1 MTWFAN
7 NWGWCY
13 GGLSLVLLF
22 AGLIA
27 IGYSDREL
35 DEWDREDSYLWLMII
50 AFAWPLILAGFVMWY
65 VFWWT
70 FALPFRGAVSFGKYL
85 RSRHG

>member
-27 IGYSDREL
+27 IGYSDQEL
-35 DEWDREDSYLWLMII
+35 DEWDREDSYLWLAIM
-50 AFAWPLILAGFVMWY
+50 AFAWPLILVGVVAWR
-65 VFWWT
+65 T
-70 FALPFRGAVSFGKYL
+70 LALPLRGAVSFGKYL

>member
-13 GGLSLVLLF
+13 GGLSLALLF
-22 AGLIA
+22 AGLVW
-27 IGYSDREL
+27 IGYDYQEISA
-35 DEWDREDSYLWLMII
+35 WDREDVYIGLAITV
-50 AFAWPLILAGFVMWY
+50 FAWPLILAGFVMWG

-70 FALPFRGAVSFGKYL
+70 VGLPFRGAVSFGKYL
-85 RSRHG
+85 RSRRG